1 MNVNLPGTATRVDG
15 SFHLTYAD
23 LPLYLYLYAA
33 DAAGGTVTNGRPP
46 TQRENV
52 MIQRIVL
59 GILGG
64 ALIVLSVFMVGNS
77 VEFDSAAVEGGAPWV
92 VLSAGALVALFAL
105 VGGRTLM
112 AFGAGAAAA
121 IAAVEIVDA
130 ARADDFEVTARLV
143 VLVAGA
149 LAALVASFG
158 RRKKVVVTSEPVAI
172 TPVAVAP
179 VVVEA
184 VAVEPVAVEPVAVEP
199 VEVKPATKRATK
211 AKASS
216 STGEQKTTP

>member
-1 MNVNLPGTATRVDG
+1 
-15 SFHLTYAD
+15 
-23 LPLYLYLYAA
+23 
-33 DAAGGTVTNGRPP
+33 
-46 TQRENV
+46 

-59 GILGG
+59 GLIGG

-77 VEFDSAAVEGGAPWV
+77 VEFDSGAVDSGVAWV

-105 VGGRTLM
+105 VGVRALM

-130 ARADDFEVTARLV
+130 ARADDLEVTARLV
-143 VLVAGA
+143 VLVVGA
-149 LAALVASFG
+149 LAGLVASMG
-158 RRKKVVVTSEPVAI
+158 RRNRKVVVESEPPTI

-179 VVVEA
+179 VVVEP
-184 VAVEPVAVEPVAVEP
+184 VVVEPVAAEQVEAKPVAA
-199 VEVKPATKRATK
+199 KPATKRATK

-216 STGEQKTTP
+216 SSTDK